1 MAGDFY
7 LSYTLIWCTSTMRCV
22 RNGDPMRIHKV
33 NKTYREINEKIKQG
47 RAVVVTAEEIID
59 IVKKKGD
66 IAAAREVD
74 VVTTGTFSPMC
85 SSGAFLNFGH
95 TSPKIRAS
103 KVWLN
108 DVPAYG
114 GIAAVD
120 CYIGATEVVEG
131 DPLNSIHP
139 GDFNYGGGH
148 VLEDLVSGKAIRLRL
163 ESYGTDCYPAK
174 KHEKNITIHDLRD
187 AFLFNPRSAYQNYN
201 CAVNMSDRTIYT
213 YMGLLRP
220 DMANANYSTSGQLS
234 PLFND
239 PYFKTIGIG
248 TRIFLCGTQGFVA
261 WPGTQHNP
269 DVPRGE
275 NGVPMEGA
283 GTLATIGNLKDMD
296 PEWLVGASMIGY
308 GVSLYVGIGVPIPML
323 NEEMARYTAVGDDG
337 IYTQVYD
344 YGVDYPRGISKTL
357 GQVSYRELRSGKI
370 KLGGRVIPTAPM
382 SSYYKAREI
391 ANILKVWIEKGEFLL
406 GEPQQFLPTV
416 SDNRPLF

>member
-1 MAGDFY
+1 MLY
-7 LSYTLIWCTSTMRCV
+7 MRD
-22 RNGDPMRIHKV
+22 NDQMNKHKV
-33 NKTYREINEKIKQG
+33 NKTYREINDKIKEG

-66 IAAAREVD
+66 IAAAREID

-108 DVPAYG
+108 DVSAYG
-114 GIAAVD
+114 SIAAVD

-139 GDFNYGGGH
+139 GEFNYGGGH
-148 VLEDLVSGKAIRLRL
+148 VIEDLVAGKVIQLRL
-163 ESYGTDCYPAK
+163 ESYGTDCYPAR

-187 AFLFNPRSAYQNYN
+187 AVLFNPRNAYQNYN

-213 YMGLLRP
+213 YMGMLRP
-220 DMANANYSTSGQLS
+220 DMANVTYSTSGQLS
-234 PLFND
+234 PLLND

-248 TRIFLCGTQGFVA
+248 TKIFLGGAQGFVA

-269 DVPRGE
+269 DVLRGK
-275 NGVPMEGA
+275 NGVPKEGS
-283 GTLATIGNLKDMD
+283 GTLATIGNLKDMSPD
-296 PEWLVGASMIGY
+296 WLVGASILGY
-308 GVSLYVGIGVPIPML
+308 GVSLYVGIGVPIPIL
-323 NEEMARYTAVGDDG
+323 NEEIVRYTAVKDED
-337 IYTQVYD
+337 IYAQVYD
-344 YGVDYPRGISKTL
+344 YGVDYPSGISKSI
-357 GQVSYRELRSGKI
+357 GEVSYKELRSGKI
-370 KLGGRVIPTAPM
+370 KLDGRIIPTAPM

-391 ANILKVWIEKGEFLL
+391 ANILKDWIEKGKFLL
-406 GEPQQFLPTV
+406 GEPQQFLP
-416 SDNRPLF
+416 SDDF